1 MKNNLIL
8 GRRVLKNGLVIATTF
23 VTCAALHAEDP
34 SASAQVDI
42 NTPSSAQGAGQS
54 SQKGQS
60 NQQVEKFVQ
69 KAMAS
74 GQMEVQMGQLG
85 QTQAQNPQVKALAD
99 ALVRDH
105 TQANQK
111 LQQIASSKN
120 ITQDK
125 SGHGDHQKHQQHLG
139 KLKQQTGAEFDKEF
153 VRMALKHHKKD
164 IQEFEKAQTQLND
177 SELKS
182 FVSETLPKLRQHQQ
196 MAQAAAK
203 TVGVDEASITA
214 EIDADSDS
222 SAVGGA
228 AQAESGPREKSPIL
242 QRESST
248 PQSSDRPR
256 SSIDGAT
263 ESDPSGTINQNNPS
277 ISADAQIGDR
287 DLSAEADVD
296 VDDAAVDADVDTDS
310 DNKVFEKGDGKVLGL
325 STDKNDGKFLGII
338 PNPRKDKDVDADAS
352 IEADAD
358 VDVDADEASVG
369 GSASVEKG
377 SKSDE

>member
-42 NTPSSAQGAGQS
+42 NKSSSAQGAGQS
-54 SQKGQS
+54 SEKGKS

-74 GQMEVQMGQLG
+74 GEMEVQMGKLG
-85 QTQAQNPQVKALAD
+85 QTQGQNPEVKALAD

-111 LQQIASSKN
+111 LQQLASSKS
-120 ITQDK
+120 ITADK
-125 SGHGDHQKHQQHLG
+125 SGHGDQQKHEQHLG

-164 IQEFEKAQTQLND
+164 IQEFEKAQTDLND
-177 SELKS
+177 TELKS

-203 TVGVDEASITA
+203 KVGVDEASIA
-214 EIDADSDS
+214 ADVDVDTGS
-222 SAVGGA
+222 SVGGA
-228 AQAESGPREKSPIL
+228 AQAESGPREKSPIVE
-242 QRESST
+242 RSNESSSQPST
-248 PQSSDRPR
+248 DRPR
-256 SSIDGAT
+256 SSIDSSDSSIST
-263 ESDPSGTINQNNPS
+263 EAKVGDSEL
-277 ISADAQIGDR
+277 SADAKVD
-287 DLSAEADVD
+287 ADASVE
-296 VDDAAVDADVDTDS
+296 ADVDTDS
-310 DNKVFEKGDGKVLGL
+310 GNKVFKKGDGKVLGL
-325 STDKNDGKFLGII
+325 STDKSDGKFLGII
-338 PNPRKDKDVDADAS
+338 PNPRKDKDADAS

-358 VDVDADEASVG
+358 VDVDKDDASVG
-369 GSASVEKG
+369 GSASVETG
-377 SKSDE
+377 KSDK